1 MLTTKD
7 KLSFSDRRK
16 VYKRYINLLK
26 TSQSFL
32 KDEDAQ
38 IIRDAL
44 DEAIAFYKNE
54 KLPNDEPIVIHQLD
68 VARIIVEEIGLATKS
83 ILAAILYDLV
93 RREKITLIH
102 VEKKYGKKVKEIING
117 LLKVFELNAN
127 EETYEPENFRKLLL
141 TISNDVRVIL
151 IRIAILL
158 DEMRRMNYMPKDYQV
173 KTSMQTFSLYAPLAH
188 RLGLY
193 SIKSELEDLSMKYTE
208 GQTYRSIIKKL
219 KNTTAR
225 RNRYIKK
232 FIDPL
237 KERLDE
243 SGFNYEIKGRTKSV
257 YSIWKKMNKQN
268 VPFEQVYDIFAIRII
283 LESGPK
289 QEKSDCWRVFSLV
302 TDVYRPNPERLRDWI
317 SIPKSNGYESLHT
330 TVVGPEGKWVEVQIR
345 SRRMDEIAEKGY
357 AAHWKYKG
365 IKGDQAFDNWM
376 TKIREVLEDG
386 ETTASDLIDNFRI
399 NLNAKEIFVFTPKGE
414 LLKLPEGSTVLDFAF
429 EIHSEVGAQCTGA
442 IINNQNVSIK
452 HRLHNGDRVEIIT
465 SKRQKP
471 KSDWLS
477 AVVTS
482 KAKAKIRQSLKEEQ
496 KKEAEVGKELLKR
509 RLKNW
514 KIPYSQEIINQ
525 LIKYYNLKEA
535 TDFFAQLGN
544 EAIDISEVKEI
555 ITELR
560 NEQKSEVAAGR
571 DKKAAKESEEQKQ
584 REQREQKELEE
595 NKDYII
601 IGEELKGI
609 DYKLAKCCNPI
620 YGDDI
625 VGYVTKNEGVKIH
638 RASCKNAQRLITN
651 HNYRVIDVKWR
662 KTKEKQAF
670 QTKIKVSGIDE
681 IGIVNKISDII
692 SNHMKV
698 KMRSVSF
705 DTDNGLFEGYINLFV
720 ENTKRLDALIRRL
733 KKEKSILKVQRI
745 DMKE

>member
-7 KLSFSDRRK
+7 RLSFGDRRK
-16 VYKRYINLLK
+16 IYKRYINLLNISK
-26 TSQSFL
+26 VL
-32 KDEDAQ
+32 LNEEDAK

-44 DEAIAFYKNE
+44 DEALSYYRDE
-54 KLPNDEPIVIHQLD
+54 KLPSGESFVIHLLD

-83 ILAAILYDLV
+83 VLAVILYDLV
-93 RREKITLIH
+93 RKEKITLIH
-102 VEKKYGKKVKEIING
+102 VEKKYGKKVSEIIGG
-117 LLKVFELNAN
+117 LVKVFELKTN
-127 EETYEPENFRKLLL
+127 EETYEPENFRRLLL
-141 TISNDVRVIL
+141 TISSDVRVIL

-158 DEMRRMNYMPKDYQV
+158 DEMRRMNYMPKEYQV
-173 KTSMQTFSLYAPLAH
+173 KTSMQTFLLYAPLAH

-208 GQTYRSIIKKL
+208 SQTYRDIIKKL

-225 RNRYIKK
+225 RNRYIRK
-232 FIDPL
+232 FIEPL
-237 KERLDE
+237 KKQLDE
-243 SGFNYEIKGRTKSV
+243 QGFDYEIKGRTKSV
-257 YSIWKKMNKQN
+257 FSIWKKMKKQN

-283 LESGPK
+283 LDSNPK
-289 QEKSDCWRVFSLV
+289 YEKSDCWRVFSVV

-365 IKGDQAFDNWM
+365 IKGDQAFDNWIG
-376 TKIREVLEDG
+376 KIRNVLEDG
-386 ETTASDLIDNFRI
+386 ETTANDLIDNFRI
-399 NLNAKEIFVFTPKGE
+399 DLDSKEIFVFTPKGD

-429 EIHSEVGAQCTGA
+429 DIHSEVGSKCTGA
-442 IINNQNVSIK
+442 VINNRNVSIK
-452 HRLHNGDRVEIIT
+452 HHLKNGDRIEVIT
-465 SKRQKP
+465 SKNQKP
-471 KSDWLS
+471 KTDWLNS
-477 AVVTS
+477 VVTS

-496 KKEAEVGKELLKR
+496 KKEAETGKELLKR

-525 LIKYYNLKEA
+525 LLKYYNIKEA
-535 TDFFAQLGN
+535 TDFYAYLGN
-544 EAIDISEVKEI
+544 EEIDIGDVKEVIQELNKEQNEKELPEKDEKTKDSKEETAAEQKAIDAS
-555 ITELR
+555 
-560 NEQKSEVAAGR
+560 
-571 DKKAAKESEEQKQ
+571 
-584 REQREQKELEE
+584 
-595 NKDYII
+595 KDYIV

-625 VGYVTKNEGVKIH
+625 VGYITKNEGVKIH
-638 RASCKNAQRLITN
+638 RASCKNAQQLISN

-662 KTKEKQAF
+662 KTREKQAF
-670 QTKIKVSGIDE
+670 QTRIKVSGIDE
-681 IGIVNKISDII
+681 MGMINKISDII
-692 SNHMKV
+692 SNNMKV

-705 DTDNGLFEGYINLFV
+705 DSDNGIFEGYINLFV
-720 ENTKRLDALIRRL
+720 ESTKRLDALIRRL
-733 KKEKSILKVQRI
+733 KKEKGILKVTRT

>member
-7 KLSFSDRRK
+7 RLSFGDRRK
-16 VYKRYINLLK
+16 VYKRYVNLIK

-32 KDEDAQ
+32 KDEDAK

-44 DEAIAFYKNE
+44 DEAISFYKNE
-54 KLPNDEPIVIHQLD
+54 KLPSDEPVVIHQLD

-83 ILAAILYDLV
+83 ILAALLYDLV

-102 VEKKYGKKVKEIING
+102 VEKKYGKKVKEIIDG
-117 LLKVFELNAN
+117 LLKVFELKTN
-127 EETYEPENFRKLLL
+127 EESYEPENFRKLLL

-173 KTSMQTFSLYAPLAH
+173 KTAMQTFSLYAPLAH

-237 KERLDE
+237 KDRLDE
-243 SGFNYEIKGRTKSV
+243 NDFSYEIKGRTKSV
-257 YSIWKKMNKQN
+257 YSIWKKMQKQN

-283 LESGPK
+283 LNSDPK

-330 TVVGPEGKWVEVQIR
+330 TVIGPEGKWVEVQIR
-345 SRRMDEIAEKGY
+345 SKRMDEIAEKGY

-376 TKIREVLEDG
+376 AKIREVLEDG

-399 NLNAKEIFVFTPKGE
+399 DLNAKEIFVFTPRGD

-429 EIHSEVGAQCTGA
+429 DIHSEVGARCTGA
-442 IINNQNVSIK
+442 VINNRNVSIK
-452 HRLHNGDRVEIIT
+452 HPLNNGDRVEIIT
-465 SKRQKP
+465 SKKQKP
-471 KSDWLS
+471 KTDWLN

-496 KKEAEVGKELLKR
+496 KKEADVGRELLKR

-514 KIPYSQEIINQ
+514 KIPYSQEIVNQ
-525 LIKYYNLKEA
+525 LLKYYNIKEA
-535 TDFFAQLGN
+535 TDFFAKLGN
-544 EAIDISEVKEI
+544 EAIDIGDVKEI

-560 NEQKSEVAAGR
+560 NEQKSEANANQNL
-571 DKKAAKESEEQKQ
+571 KTAKENTEEKQK
-584 REQREQKELEE
+584 EQKEIDD

-625 VGYVTKNEGVKIH
+625 VGYITKNEGVKIH

-662 KTKEKQAF
+662 KTAEKQAF

-733 KKEKSILKVQRI
+733 KKEKAILKVTRI
-745 DMKE
+745 EMKE

>member
-7 KLSFSDRRK
+7 RLSFGDRRK
-16 VYKRYINLLK
+16 VYKRYVNLIK

-32 KDEDAQ
+32 KDEDAK

-44 DEAIAFYKNE
+44 DEAISFYKNE
-54 KLPNDEPIVIHQLD
+54 KLPSDEPVVIHQLD

-83 ILAAILYDLV
+83 ILAALLYDLV

-102 VEKKYGKKVKEIING
+102 VEKKYGKKVKEIIDG
-117 LLKVFELNAN
+117 LLKVFELKTN
-127 EETYEPENFRKLLL
+127 EESYEPENFRKLLL

-173 KTSMQTFSLYAPLAH
+173 KTAMQTFSLYAPLAH

-237 KERLDE
+237 KDRLDE
-243 SGFNYEIKGRTKSV
+243 NDFSYEIKGRTKSV
-257 YSIWKKMNKQN
+257 YSIWKKMQKQN

-283 LESGPK
+283 LNSDPK
-289 QEKSDCWRVFSLV
+289 REKSDCWRVFSLV

-345 SRRMDEIAEKGY
+345 SKRMDEIAEKGY

-376 TKIREVLEDG
+376 AKIREVLEDG

-399 NLNAKEIFVFTPKGE
+399 DLNAKEIFVFTPRGD

-429 EIHSEVGAQCTGA
+429 DIHSEVGARCTGA
-442 IINNQNVSIK
+442 VINNRNVSIK
-452 HRLHNGDRVEIIT
+452 HPLNNGDRVEIIT
-465 SKRQKP
+465 SKKQKP
-471 KSDWLS
+471 KTDWLN

-496 KKEAEVGKELLKR
+496 KKEADVGRELLKR

-514 KIPYSQEIINQ
+514 KIPYSQEIVNQ
-525 LIKYYNLKEA
+525 LLKYYNIKEA
-535 TDFFAQLGN
+535 TDFFAKLGN
-544 EAIDISEVKEI
+544 EAIDIGDVKEI

-560 NEQKSEVAAGR
+560 NEQKSEANANQNL
-571 DKKAAKESEEQKQ
+571 KIAKEDTEEKQK
-584 REQREQKELEE
+584 EQKEIDD

-625 VGYVTKNEGVKIH
+625 VGYITKSEGVKIH

-662 KTKEKQAF
+662 KTAEKQAF

-733 KKEKSILKVQRI
+733 KKEKAILKVTRI
-745 DMKE
+745 EMKE